1 MAAHRRVTVLN
12 AMIIPN
18 NPTKAPVTLRTAL
31 PTPADGADTAQTE
44 TALMFLPLFSYLNS
58 PI

>member
-12 AMIIPN
+12 A
-18 NPTKAPVTLRTAL
+18 VTLRTAL